1 MKRGRVQMK
10 DSVLAM
16 LSVIALLSVMMIIV
30 TGFMVPAYADE
41 SISISCYNEAKSSW
55 PVGRVEVFDVA
66 QAAQA
71 CNSLY
76 YDCKGRCIGCYQD
89 SDYLDNVCVDM
100 WGNTFLK

>member
-1 MKRGRVQMK
+1 MKRSLLQIKVPF
-10 DSVLAM
+10 LAI
-16 LSVIALLSVMMIIV
+16 LLGIVLLSVMVIIV

>member
-1 MKRGRVQMK
+1 MKRGRLQMK
-10 DSVLAM
+10 VSFLAM
-16 LSVIALLSVMMIIV
+16 LFVIALLSVMMIIV
-30 TGFMVPAYADE
+30 TAFMVPAYADE

>member
-1 MKRGRVQMK
+1 MKRGRLQMK
-10 DSVLAM
+10 GSFLGM
-16 LSVIALLSVMMIIV
+16 LFVIGLLSVMMIIV
-30 TGFMVPAYADE
+30 TGFMVPTYADE

-55 PVGRVEVFDVA
+55 PVGRVQVFDVA

-100 WGNTFLK
+100 QGNTFLK

>member
-10 DSVLAM
+10 ASVLAM

-30 TGFMVPAYADE
+30 TAFMVPAYADE

-76 YDCKGRCIGCYQD
+76 YDCRGRCIGCYQD

-100 WGNTFLK
+100 RGNTFLK

>member
-1 MKRGRVQMK
+1 MERGRPHMK
-10 DSVLAM
+10 VSFLAIFF
-16 LSVIALLSVMMIIV
+16 VTAFLSVMIIMV
-30 TGFMVPAYADE
+30 TGFRVTAYADQ
-41 SISISCYNEAKSSW
+41 SISASCYNEAKSSL

-76 YDCKGRCIGCYQD
+76 YDCRGRCIGCYQD

>member
-10 DSVLAM
+10 ASVLAV
-16 LSVIALLSVMMIIV
+16 LSVIAFLSGMMIIV

-89 SDYLDNVCVDM
+89 SDYLDNECVDM

>member
-10 DSVLAM
+10 ASVLAM